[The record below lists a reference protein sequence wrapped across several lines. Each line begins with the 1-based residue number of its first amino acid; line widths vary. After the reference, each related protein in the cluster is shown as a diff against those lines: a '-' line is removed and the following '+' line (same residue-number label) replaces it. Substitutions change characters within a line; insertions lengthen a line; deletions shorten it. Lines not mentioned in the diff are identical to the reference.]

1 MFPLLMRVYIA
12 IKYEKD
18 KNPEIISELKDI
30 INAAGHIPYAFIEEG
45 YIQEEKEM
53 MKRALQTL
61 NQSDILLVEASNE
74 SFGAGI
80 EAGYFF
86 QSGKPIIVV
95 SQEQV
100 KISRTLKGIARNYI
114 SYKDLGDLRSK
125 LVEILKGLK

>member
-1 MFPLLMRVYIA
+1 MRVYIA

-30 INAAGHIPYAFIEEG
+30 INAAGHTSYAFIEEG
-45 YIQEEKEM
+45 YIEEEKEM
-53 MKRALQTL
+53 MERALQTL

-86 QSGKPIIVV
+86 QSGKSIIVV

-125 LVEILKGLK
+125 LVEILKVLK